1 MMPVAMP
8 PVTLERDD
16 TVVVASF
23 RDHDGNELRFVQH
36 GHDPSVLPDLQRTV
50 PHRFTDKFM
59 GGTHGYS
66 TREDTPLSWLQA
78 AWLLRCL
85 AMIAEPAVARR
96 FDELA
101 AMADAQDPEGAPH
114 RPSLHELLQSTSDVL
129 FPAGMGERRVELDS
143 RDSDGDT
150 PLHVLLWRRD
160 VQGAREL
167 IAAGAD
173 ARAAGDMD
181 DTPLHVALRL
191 ELADAVTMLLA
202 AGADPDVSNCFG
214 DTPRTVAYKRGGA
227 MADCFRTAGLDPPPP
242 IPPPVDAPE

>member
-1 MMPVAMP
+1 MLPLVMP
-8 PVTLERDD
+8 PVELERDD
-16 TVVVASF
+16 TAVVVSF
-23 RDHDGNELRFVQH
+23 RDHDGSELRFVQR
-36 GHDPSVLPDLQRTV
+36 GHDPAVLPELQRTV

-66 TREDTPLSWLQA
+66 TREDTPLPWLQA

-85 AMIAEPAVARR
+85 AMMAEPIVARR
-96 FDELA
+96 LDALA
-101 AMADAQDPEGAPH
+101 AMADAQLPEGVPR
-114 RPSLHELLQSTSDVL
+114 RPSLRELLQSTSDVL
-129 FPAGMGERRVELDS
+129 FPADMGERRVELDS

-173 ARAAGDMD
+173 TTAAGDMD

-191 ELADAVTMLLA
+191 ELADAVAMLLA
-202 AGADPDVSNCFG
+202 AGADPDAHNCFG
-214 DTPRTVAYKRGGA
+214 DTPRAMAYKRGGA
-227 MADCFRTAGLDPPPP
+227 VADCFRTAGLDPPLPS
-242 IPPPVDAPE
+242 PPPVDAPE